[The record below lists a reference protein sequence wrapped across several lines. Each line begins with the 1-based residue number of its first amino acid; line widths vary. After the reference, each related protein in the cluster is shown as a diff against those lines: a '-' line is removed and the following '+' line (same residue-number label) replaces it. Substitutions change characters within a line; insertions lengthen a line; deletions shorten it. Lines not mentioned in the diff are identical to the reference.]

1 MRISKAK
8 RVALVLMAGVA
19 VLWPALL
26 WAHARLTRSDPVAK
40 SAVAIIPSVIR
51 LWFSEAPEVALS
63 TITLKDSAGIAIP
76 LGAVTPDSS
85 KLGLQARIDRPLVPG
100 RYTVGWRVA
109 AGDGHP
115 VSGSYGFVVL
125 ATAVPSADTTRPSA
139 SPPMPMPMP
148 MDPATERSAE
158 NLAYVATRFA
168 TFIALLVLI
177 GTVAFKFGVLDRV
190 RGLGNKSQ
198 LQGHARLARLS
209 AGAAAVLIAAAAARL
224 QFQQELLSDPSH
236 LVHLQT
242 LAADTGWGRAWL
254 LQIGA
259 AVVFGAAAWSGR
271 RGGRGSWAI
280 AGLAALLLAISASLG
295 GHAAAATTFRGVGLV
310 ADGLHILG
318 ASAWLGG
325 LTCLIIVG
333 LPAATQ
339 AHDGRGPAVA
349 SMVNAFSPIALAC
362 AGLVVLTGATSAWLR
377 LGGLEPLWTSAY
389 GRVLLLK
396 VGLMIGVA
404 ATGAYNW
411 LRVKP
416 ALGTSESTVRLKKSA
431 TVELAVGVA
440 VIAVTAFLVA
450 LPTPLDTP

>member
-1 MRISKAK
+1 
-8 RVALVLMAGVA
+8 
-19 VLWPALL
+19 
-26 WAHARLTRSDPVAK
+26 
-40 SAVAIIPSVIR
+40 
-51 LWFSEAPEVALS
+51 
-63 TITLKDSAGIAIP
+63 
-76 LGAVTPDSS
+76 
-85 KLGLQARIDRPLVPG
+85 
-100 RYTVGWRVA
+100 
-109 AGDGHP
+109 
-115 VSGSYGFVVL
+115 
-125 ATAVPSADTTRPSA
+125 
-139 SPPMPMPMP
+139 
-148 MDPATERSAE
+148 
-158 NLAYVATRFA
+158 
-168 TFIALLVLI
+168 
-177 GTVAFKFGVLDRV
+177 
-190 RGLGNKSQ
+190 
-198 LQGHARLARLS
+198 
-209 AGAAAVLIAAAAARL
+209 
-224 QFQQELLSDPSH
+224 
-236 LVHLQT
+236 
-242 LAADTGWGRAWL
+242 
-254 LQIGA
+254 
-259 AVVFGAAAWSGR
+259 
-271 RGGRGSWAI
+271 
-280 AGLAALLLAISASLG
+280 
-295 GHAAAATTFRGVGLV
+295 V
-310 ADGLHILG
+310 ADGFHILG